1 MSDKDWKHAIPNYS
15 DYKINKAGDVF
26 SYRRLKS
33 GRKLVRTTHYQGYK
47 YVKLHN
53 NEGEKLCFIHR
64 LLAQTFIPNPEGK
77 KEINHINSV
86 KDDNRIENL
95 EWCTR
100 QENMDH
106 AMQNNLLPLGENTPN
121 VKLKHDDIKVIRSLS
136 EGGTSKRNIARL
148 YNVSHSA
155 INDIFTGRT
164 WSHI

>member
-77 KEINHINSV
+77 KEIKSSNMECGI
-86 KDDNRIENL
+86 
-95 EWCTR
+95 R
-100 QENMDH
+100 QH
-106 AMQNNLLPLGENTPN
+106 QQVSCAKTENTIH
-121 VKLKHDDIKVIRSLS
+121 LLQ
-136 EGGTSKRNIARL
+136 
-148 YNVSHSA
+148 
-155 INDIFTGRT
+155 
-164 WSHI
+164 